1 MTVKN
6 ILRKLLTYS
15 YSGLGTAA
23 VSTPR
28 KPESDTESG
37 SSLSSINIQKHPLV
51 PLSTVTGGRLKSE
64 LMRFQARTSGAA
76 RATALFLST

>member
-1 MTVKN
+1 M
-6 ILRKLLTYS
+6 LRKLLTYS
-15 YSGLGTAA
+15 YCGVRTA
-23 VSTPR
+23 VGPTPR

-37 SSLSSINIQKHPLV
+37 GSLSSVNIQTHPLV